1 MPVVVSAEAS
11 DPPCIWV
18 LAGTNGAGKSSIA
31 GAMLRESGGDYFNPD
46 EVARALR
53 EGDPALSAGQANA
66 AAWTLGIRQLDHAIR
81 AGEDYYFETTL
92 GGNTVPARLRQAL
105 EAGHE
110 VRIWYVALA
119 SPELHIARV
128 ASRVKSGGHDIPEET
143 IRRRYDDSRRNLVA
157 LLPRLTELQVYDNS
171 REASPL
177 QGQAPSPELLL
188 HWRDGACI
196 APGDLRRTPEWAKPI
211 VAQALKHR
219 TSTSADQ
226 PAR

>member
-1 MPVVVSAEAS
+1 VRVVVSAEPPAAS
-11 DPPCIWV
+11 CIWV

-53 EGDPALSAGQANA
+53 ERDPALSAGQSNA
-66 AAWTLGIRQLDHAIR
+66 AAWTLGVRQLDRAIR
-81 AGEDYYFETTL
+81 AGEDYFFETTL

-110 VRIWYVALA
+110 VRVWYVALA

-128 ASRVKSGGHDIPEET
+128 AARVKSGGHDIPEES

-171 REASPL
+171 HEAPPE
-177 QGQAPSPELLL
+177 QGEAPRPELVL

-196 APGDLRRTPEWAKPI
+196 GPDDLRATPTWARPI
-211 VAQALKHR
+211 VAQALKLAQAER
-219 TSTSADQ
+219 Q
-226 PAR
+226 R